1 MATLYTDIAGVQ
13 RDGYN
18 FPGGSGGLTA
28 SPTGGGFNDPVKE
41 LGSVSSVTAIYT
53 MTGAEV
59 QNDIIYLCRLT
70 MGAVVHP
77 TGSVAYNGI
86 GTTAAI
92 TVGDTDTQGGTVAQ
106 DASRYSGAITVT
118 GTATAPLAF
127 ASGTAL
133 LAPAEITDDP
143 TWVTASFSTLTVP
156 VAGKVLV
163 FRLALSDNR

>member
-1 MATLYTDIAGVQ
+1 MAILYTDIAGVQ
-13 RDGYN
+13 RDGFN

-41 LGSVSSVTAIYT
+41 LGTLSQILCIYT
-53 MTGAEV
+53 MTGAEF
-59 QNDIIYLCRLT
+59 QNDIIYLARLT
-70 MGAVVHP
+70 MGAIVHP
-77 TGSVAYNGI
+77 NGSVAVNGI

-106 DASRYSGAITVT
+106 DASRYSAAITVT
-118 GTATAPLAF
+118 GTSTAPAAF
-127 ASGTAL
+127 ASGTVL

-143 TWVTASFSTLTVP
+143 TWLTATFSTLTVP

-163 FRLALSDNR
+163 FRLTVSDNR